1 MSRKYDSA
9 KPRPELL
16 PVDALLAVTEVLAYG
31 AKKYT
36 TETDSGDDN
45 WRRPGFS
52 WRRLL
57 GSSLRHL
64 LAFMRG
70 EDKDPESGLS
80 HLAHLACN
88 AMFLLEHQIHNLGAD
103 DRFKYPERQ
112 DELDRLGD
120 TLRRWK
126 EAQKENAS

>member
-9 KPRPELL
+9 KARPELL
-16 PVDALLAVTEVLAYG
+16 PVDALMAVAEVLTYG
-31 AKKYT
+31 AKKYST
-36 TETDSGDDN
+36 DTESGDDN
-45 WRRPGFS
+45 WRKPGFT

-88 AMFLLEHQIHNLGAD
+88 ALFLLEHQLKGLGKD
-103 DRFKYPERQ
+103 DRFKYP
-112 DELDRLGD
+112 D
-120 TLRRWK
+120 
-126 EAQKENAS
+126 AS